1 MTVQNREPTHRS
13 ELLDVLGTLL
23 AYGVGFA
30 RNRNIQILNQPLVT
44 HALSVGADSTDRAPQ
59 RPPAPVPLLLELRA
73 AVGALHNGVCDAALL
88 RGERKHRG
96 QLLLLGHAPDLP

>member
-30 RNRNIQILNQPLVT
+30 RNKNIQILNQPLVT
-44 HALSVGADSTDRAPQ
+44 HSRSV
-59 RPPAPVPLLLELRA
+59 
-73 AVGALHNGVCDAALL
+73 
-88 RGERKHRG
+88 RGY
-96 QLLLLGHAPDLP
+96 